1 MIEAVFP
8 VVEAI
13 GIVAFGLSGYLVA
26 RRRCLDVYGTIVLA
40 LVTALGGGTLR
51 DLVLGRLPP
60 SNLVSPLAVAL
71 AAGLPLLLALKPV
84 DRLLHRVNSD
94 RSLTL
99 APALLVADAV
109 GLAAFTVSGVSF
121 AQATGDSVTLALFC
135 GVITA
140 TGGGMMRDLLAGV
153 VPAVLRREIYAVAS
167 LVGAAGMVGL
177 DALGVPSVV
186 GITVAM
192 SITFLVRISAAL
204 LQLHLPVPSGCEAEG
219 EEADP

>member
-1 MIEAVFP
+1 MLQAVFP

-26 RRRCLDVYGTIVLA
+26 RRRCLDIYGTIVLA

-51 DLVLGRLPP
+51 DVVLGRLSPA
-60 SNLVSPLAVAL
+60 NLVSPIAVLL

-84 DRLLHRVNSD
+84 DRLLHALRAGGSRV
-94 RSLTL
+94 LVPT
-99 APALLVADAV
+99 LLVADAL
-109 GLAAFTVSGVSF
+109 GLAAFTVSGVSL
-121 AQATGDSVTLALFC
+121 AQVTSDSVTLALFC

-167 LVGAAGMVGL
+167 LAGAASIVSLG
-177 DALGVPSVV
+177 ALGAASLIEVA
-186 GITVAM
+186 VAM
-192 SITFLVRISAAL
+192 AMTFIVRIAAAL
-204 LQLHLPVPSGCEAEG
+204 LRLHLPVPTGCG
-219 EEADP
+219 EPADHQG